1 MEEKH
6 QKLIDEA
13 IANEPIKNTFRLG
26 WEFIVLNQT
35 FTAISLGV
43 AVVSNVLSTMVP
55 SIGFIVMIIYGVY
68 MLGLQILIGKTIYE
82 SENIENFVQKVKE
95 IEFKSFVEKYLPLA
109 IGAVI
114 GWAVVYTVILMG
126 ILIIGLLA
134 YFITGNMEATLTLAF
149 IPASILLLFFAY
161 IQPLIQA
168 KMALGENLEET
179 MMAVFTIKDK
189 KVREQ
194 SLNKQYFKY
203 ISSILLV
210 FLAIPFALSTAQGMG
225 LLPSTLNSLFMLVL
239 PILMYISTVILS
251 VGYMLSK
258 QMVEV

>member
-13 IANEPIKNTFRLG
+13 IAYEPVINTFRLG

-35 FTAISLGV
+35 FTAISLGIAIV
-43 AVVSNVLSTMVP
+43 TNLLSFMLP
-55 SIGFIVMIIYGVY
+55 SIGFIAMMVYGIYMIGV
-68 MLGLQILIGKTIYE
+68 QILIGKTLYE
-82 SENIENFVQKVKE
+82 SEDIGHFVQKVKE
-95 IEFKSFVEKYLPLA
+95 IEFKPFVEKYLSLA

-114 GWAVVYTVILMG
+114 GWAIVYTVILMV
-126 ILIIGLLA
+126 ILIIGFLA
-134 YFITGNMEATLTLAF
+134 YIILGNMEAAFTLVF
-149 IPASILLLFFAY
+149 IPASMLLLLLAY

-168 KMALGENLEET
+168 KMALGNNIEET
-179 MMAVFTIKDK
+179 MMAVFSIKDK

-194 SLNKQYFKY
+194 SFNKRYFKY

-210 FLAIPFALSTAQGMG
+210 FLAIPFALSTAHGMG
-225 LLPSTLNSLFMLVL
+225 LLPATLNIVFMLVL

-258 QMVEV
+258 QMVEA

>member
-26 WEFIVLNQT
+26 WEFIVLNQM
-35 FTAISLGV
+35 FTAISLAL
-43 AVVSNVLSTMVP
+43 AVVSNMFSTIVP
-55 SIGFIVMIIYGVY
+55 SLGFITMIIYGIYIV
-68 MLGLQILIGKTIYE
+68 GVQILIGKTIYE
-82 SENIENFVQKVKE
+82 SENIEHFVQKVKE
-95 IEFKSFVEKYLPLA
+95 IKIKPFVEKYLPLA

-114 GWAVVYTVILMG
+114 GWAVVYTVIFMV
-126 ILIIGLLA
+126 ILITGFLA
-134 YFITGNMEATLTLAF
+134 YIVLGSMEVAFTLVF
-149 IPASILLLFFAY
+149 IPASILLLFLAY
-161 IQPLIQA
+161 VQPLIQA

-194 SLNKQYFKY
+194 SFNKRYFRY
-203 ISSILLV
+203 VSSILLV

-225 LLPSTLNSLFMLVL
+225 LLPATFNTLFMIIL